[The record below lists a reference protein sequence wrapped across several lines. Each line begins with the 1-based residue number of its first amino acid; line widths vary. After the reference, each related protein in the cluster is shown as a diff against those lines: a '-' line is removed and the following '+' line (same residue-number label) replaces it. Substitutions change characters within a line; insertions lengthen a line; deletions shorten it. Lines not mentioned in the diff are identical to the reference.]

1 MVLSSIK
8 PFQSNEHCSSYP
20 AKINTDQDPAETKFQ
35 KMECTFALTYQLPS
49 DDNDMDTDD
58 CTCLGIARESWLGWN
73 REGTNYHITNRRP

>member
-1 MVLSSIK
+1 
-8 PFQSNEHCSSYP
+8 
-20 AKINTDQDPAETKFQ
+20 
-35 KMECTFALTYQLPS
+35 MECTFALTYQLPS